1 MTHTHSHTHTQ
12 LFVVEHLTL
21 HAARRSTSA
30 VSQTCMTQKYI
41 QKAGKLCSSVID
53 CDISDWLNV
62 ASTTLSLISVAYFAE
77 APWILLPP

>member
-21 HAARRSTSA
+21 HAAWRSTSA

-41 QKAGKLCSSVID
+41 QQARKLWSRVID
-53 CDISDWLNV
+53 CDIPDYMFFLLCLV
-62 ASTTLSLISVAYFAE
+62 YF
-77 APWILLPP
+77 LLHT